1 VKWRTEGEGEEEE
14 GKGFEIGSSR
24 WELGAAV
31 TVAWLFCFE
40 AGGRRE
46 QSRGGMETELSSR
59 WGSRDLRCERPL
71 YNCDGIKE

>member
-1 VKWRTEGEGEEEE
+1 MENGGEE
-14 GKGFEIGSSR
+14 GKGFELGSSR

-46 QSRGGMETELSSR
+46 EGAEPR
-59 WGSRDLRCERPL
+59 RDG
-71 YNCDGIKE
+71 DGALVAVGITQMT